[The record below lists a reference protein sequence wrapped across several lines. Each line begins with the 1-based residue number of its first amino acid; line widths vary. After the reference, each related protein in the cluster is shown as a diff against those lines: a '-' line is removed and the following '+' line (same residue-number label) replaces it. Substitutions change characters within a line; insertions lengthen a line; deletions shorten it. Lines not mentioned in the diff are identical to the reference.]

1 MVSPGLPSSPEA
13 SPWLPL
19 GLPWQKAL
27 PELPPPTVR
36 FWHQA
41 GRLYWEM
48 NLPLPL
54 APRESFPANGF
65 LEGLWK
71 QDVAE
76 CFIATPALGT
86 YTEYNLSPGGA
97 SWAAQL
103 IGPRLR
109 QDPQPSPER
118 FSVRSETAWEASHW
132 IAGMS
137 VPLPDP
143 DACTLNLTAI
153 VTRPEGRQFYSL
165 APLGGDRPDF
175 HRPGEWLPLLLG
187 Q

>member
-97 SWAAQL
+97 WWAAQL

-118 FSVRSETAWEASHW
+118 FSVRSESAWEASHW

-143 DACTLNLTAI
+143 DACTLNFTAI

>member
-1 MVSPGLPSSPEA
+1 MPAPCRLSSSPA
-13 SPWLPL
+13 TAPWLRL
-19 GLPWQKAL
+19 GLPWQTAL

-41 GRLYWEM
+41 GRFHWEM
-48 NLPLPL
+48 KLPLPL
-54 APRESFPANGF
+54 APRESLPASGF
-65 LEGLWK
+65 LEGLWE

-76 CFIATPALGT
+76 CFIATPALDT

-97 SWAAQL
+97 WWAAQL

-109 QDPQPSPER
+109 QDPQPLPER
-118 FSVRSETAWEASHW
+118 FSVFCETAWEAAHW
-132 IAGMS
+132 SARMS
-137 VPLPDP
+137 VPLLDP
-143 DACTLNLTAI
+143 DAGALNLTAI

-175 HRPGEWLPLLLG
+175 HRPAEWIPLA
-187 Q
+187 